1 MIVDS
6 KTGKILVTSKQLLKD
21 IKEYLNSFTDEEWV
35 ERLKKRKQ
43 RLTHQKESCILIY
56 DISGKRKDKEINY
69 RKGEL

>member
-6 KTGKILVTSKQLLKD
+6 KTGKILVTSKQLLKN

-43 RLTHQKESCILIY
+43 RLTYKGVRDDRAGYS
-56 DISGKRKDKEINY
+56 KEIPNP
-69 RKGEL
+69 KE